1 MTEEH
6 HLWGALFKANTEEE
20 FKMLM
25 DESEEIKVAGEKLL
39 ALSKEDDA
47 REIARARAEAE
58 KLEIIRKL
66 LDLKTPLDI
75 ISKASNM
82 PESEILKLTQQSE

>member
-1 MTEEH
+1 
-6 HLWGALFKANTEEE
+6 
-20 FKMLM
+20 MLM